1 MKKKNFIPIAK
12 DVIEAEIK
20 SLKKLKLNINQS
32 FNKVVEAIIN
42 CKSGKVV
49 ISGIGKSGIIGQ
61 KISSTLA
68 SVGIPSF
75 YVDAASCSHGDLGKI
90 SSNDVL
96 ILISFSGESSELKN
110 IIQYANRNKKITLI
124 GIVSKK
130 SSILYK
136 SSDLKLLIPNV
147 VEAGPGNIV
156 PTSSAVVTLSI
167 GDALAISTMNY
178 RKFGKLDF
186 KKFHPSGSLGTKLKT
201 AEDLMTKKLK
211 IPFINQNLDMNNA
224 LKIMRKS
231 NMGIIIVRDQKKN
244 TVGIISDGDIKR
256 INNKNTNFKKIVAK
270 KIMKKNPISVDK
282 NILASKCLAIMTDKK
297 ITCLCIHSEKNK
309 NKTIGILHIHS
320 ILNSNI
326 Q

>member
-12 DVIEAEIK
+12 DVIETEIR
-20 SLKKLKLNINQS
+20 SLKKLKLSINQS
-32 FNKVVEAIIN
+32 FNKAVDAIIN
-42 CKSGKVV
+42 CKNGKVI
-49 ISGIGKSGIIGQ
+49 ISGIGKSGIIGK

-90 SSNDVL
+90 SSNDIL

-130 SSILYK
+130 NSILYK
-136 SSDLKLLIPNV
+136 SSDIKLLIPSV
-147 VEAGPGNIV
+147 IEAGPGNIV
-156 PTSSAVVTLSI
+156 PTSSTIVQLSI
-167 GDALAISTMNY
+167 GDALAVSTMNY

-186 KKFHPSGSLGTKLKT
+186 KKFHPSGSLGAKLKT
-201 AEDLMTKKLK
+201 AEDLMIRGKK

-231 NMGIIIVRDQKKN
+231 NMGVLIVRNKN
-244 TVGIISDGDIKR
+244 KTVGIISDGDIKR
-256 INNKNTNFKKIVAK
+256 IKNKNNDFKRLVAK
-270 KIMKKNPISVDK
+270 KIMNLNPISIKKDM
-282 NILASKCLAIMTDKK
+282 LAAQALSVMNSKK
-297 ITCLCIHSEKNK
+297 ITCLCVHNK
-309 NKTIGILHIHS
+309 NNKNRTIGILTIHS
-320 ILNSNI
+320 ILKANI